1 MKVAKKA
8 VRKEMV
14 KAMQKEAT
22 KKFTACNPEKCPICR
37 VSDG

>member
-1 MKVAKKA
+1 MKVANKA
-8 VRKEMV
+8 FLKEMV
-14 KAMQKEAT
+14 KSMKKNAT